1 MSRSLRKSSIL
12 AALLL
17 VPCLLLP
24 AGCPYQTDTDG
35 DGVGDVC
42 DNCPD
47 VANPDQADTD
57 GDGLG
62 DLCDNCWELAG
73 TWAGTLAGESAKSRD
88 GGEPEVIERSTDF
101 KIAFDEQ
108 GQLTGLTFVGPS
120 RWYWRTDWRYGEP
133 PRDMFQ
139 LSQVDD
145 SDTLGVMSHSYQV
158 TQEVVLSEVSYSRA
172 AAHLVCGGH
181 FHAANPGNTIAG
193 TGTLAIHVALEGE
206 RLEVSAQAVF
216 DYQMGWVPGALVPP
230 GAARQIV
237 ETWAPSGRLD
247 RP

>member
-1 MSRSLRKSSIL
+1 MSRSLHNSSIL

-35 DGVGDVC
+35 DGVPDTT
-42 DNCPD
+42 DNCLATP
-47 VANPDQADTD
+47 NPDQLDTD

-73 TWAGTLAGESAKSRD
+73 TWAGTLAGESAESVD
-88 GGEPEVIERSTDF
+88 GGDPAVIERSEDF

-108 GQLTGLTFVGPS
+108 GQLTGLTPVGPS
-120 RWYWRTDWRYGEP
+120 GWYWEP
-133 PRDMFQ
+133 YLPSDMAQ

-145 SDTLGVMSHSYQV
+145 SDTLEFICHSYYMRQNL
-158 TQEVVLSEVSYSRA
+158 VLTGISYSRGTA
-172 AAHLVCGGH
+172 SLLCGGD
-181 FHAANPGNTIAG
+181 FSAVITAVYSIAG
-193 TGTLAIHVALEGE
+193 TATLSIDVTLEGD

-216 DYQMGWVPGALVPP
+216 DYQKEGGPP
-230 GAARQIV
+230 WLEPTTQQIL
-237 ETWAPSGRLD
+237 ETWTASGRLD
-247 RP
+247 RPGVAE